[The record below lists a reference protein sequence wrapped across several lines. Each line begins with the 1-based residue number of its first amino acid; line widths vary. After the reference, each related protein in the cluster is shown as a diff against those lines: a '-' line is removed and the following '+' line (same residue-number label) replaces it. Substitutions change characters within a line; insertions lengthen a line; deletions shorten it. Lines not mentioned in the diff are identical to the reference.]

1 MALQNF
7 TIEYGVTVGNANI
20 TGSSGN
26 INTSGYVNAN
36 FITVGNTISVTGN
49 ANAGNVGAAAGV
61 FTGNISAGNLV
72 VNGKSNLGAVGNVT
86 ITGGSNGQYIQT
98 DGNGNISWS
107 TISTTS
113 ISNGNSNV
121 VVAANGNVSISS
133 AGTAN
138 VLVVTSTGANV
149 AGTLNVTGNA
159 NLGNIGVTNA
169 VVSANATFGNINSV
183 SGILSVSGNANVGN
197 LSTGIAVI
205 TANTVSTSTTS
216 GALKVTGGV
225 GIAGNLNAGNATASH
240 IITGNVTITGNITV
254 SGDQT
259 IIGTTNTFFTDN
271 IIELHDLANG
281 TDPWVTDDGRDV
293 GIRVHYYKGGDNHA
307 FFGWAN
313 DSQSMEYYYQ
323 ATETSGVISG
333 SYGTFKGNIFNSTA
347 TTGTAPFIVNSTTQV
362 ANLNA
367 AFSGTVTSN
376 SQPNITSVGTLGSL
390 SVTGNVN
397 VGNIGAT
404 SIVGTLT
411 TASQT
416 NITSVGTLGS
426 LSVTGNITG
435 GNLIGTHASGNSNIT
450 ITANGNVSITSAG
463 TANVLVVTSTGANI
477 TGTLY
482 SSGNVGIGTTSPA
495 ARLHIVA
502 PDQGYSAI
510 FDGGANGNYTKWANA
525 GSAYAYVGS
534 GNELFGGLST
544 DFGIRGETTI
554 TLGIVTSEK
563 MRITSTGNVG
573 IGNTNPLNTLSVTG
587 TMYVSGNANVGNIG
601 ATSIVGTLTTA
612 SQTNITSVGTLG
624 SLSVTGN
631 VSAGNI
637 SATSIVGTLT
647 TASQTNMTSVGTL
660 GTLSVTGN
668 ITGGNFIGTHAC
680 GNSNVAI
687 AANGNICIT
696 SAGTANVLVV
706 TGTGANIAGTLNATG
721 NANVGNIGTVSGV
734 FSGNVGIGPSVDA
747 AGADGVLKVRQIL
760 DGAPAL
766 TIDTNATGG
775 SLALQVY
782 DYKLGAWRGGIGH
795 GSTAITG
802 TAVSDFGVTSDNGN
816 LVFGTN
822 YTEKMRIVNSSGNVG
837 IGNTNP
843 LNTLSVTGTIYA
855 SGNANVGNIGATNA
869 NLTAMTVSGNAN
881 VGNIGATNAVITANA
896 TFGNI
901 SSVSGILSVSGNIT
915 GGNLIGTL
923 ASGNSN
929 VAIAANGN
937 ISITSAGIANVL
949 VVTST
954 GANIAGTLNATG
966 NVNVGNIGA
975 AAAVFTNT
983 AKVGNTLTVNT
994 SNIATAIANGGTA
1007 GTGNI
1012 GAAGQGFDTLYARQ
1026 ASANYAD
1033 LAEIYSSDDVYEY
1046 GTVVV
1051 FGGDQEITI
1060 STVSH
1065 DSRVAGVISQ
1075 QPAFLM
1081 NDTASGLPV
1090 ALTGRVPCRVLGPV
1104 TKGAL
1109 LTSSNIAGVA
1119 MVLTADQYVPGCVL
1133 GKSLEDNHNGGT
1145 LIIEAVVGRM

>member
-7 TIEYGVTVGNANI
+7 TIEYGLTVGNANI

-49 ANAGNVGAAAGV
+49 ANV
-61 FTGNISAGNLV
+61 GNLV

-205 TANTVSTSTTS
+205 TANAVSTDTHS
-216 GALKVTGGV
+216 GALTVAGGV
-225 GIAGNLNAGNATASH
+225 GITGNLNAGTAAASH

-259 IIGTTNTFFTDN
+259 IIGTNNTSYTDN
-271 IIELHDLANG
+271 IIELHNFNNNS
-281 TDPWVTDDGRDV
+281 DPWVTDDGHDI

-347 TTGTAPFIVNSTTQV
+347 TTGTAPFVVNSTTQV

-367 AFSGTVTSN
+367 EFSGTVTSN
-376 SQPNITSVGTLGSL
+376 SQPNITSVGTLGNI
-390 SVTGNVN
+390 SVTGNAN

-404 SIVGTLT
+404 NAVISANATF
-411 TASQT
+411 
-416 NITSVGTLGS
+416 
-426 LSVTGNITG
+426 GNI
-435 GNLIGTHASGNSNIT
+435 NSVSGI
-450 ITANGNVSITSAG
+450 
-463 TANVLVVTSTGANI
+463 
-477 TGTLY
+477 
-482 SSGNVGIGTTSPA
+482 
-495 ARLHIVA
+495 
-502 PDQGYSAI
+502 
-510 FDGGANGNYTKWANA
+510 
-525 GSAYAYVGS
+525 
-534 GNELFGGLST
+534 LS
-544 DFGIRGETTI
+544 
-554 TLGIVTSEK
+554 
-563 MRITSTGNVG
+563 
-573 IGNTNPLNTLSVTG
+573 
-587 TMYVSGNANVGNIG
+587 VSGNANVGNIG
-601 ATSIVGTLTTA
+601 ATNAVISANATFGNINSVSGILSVSGNANVGNIGAVNAVFTNVSGNGSALTSLTAGNLSGTITDSVLGNSTLYVGTTSIALNRSSSVQGLTGISSFSNGTSNVSIA
-612 SQTNITSVGTLG
+612 SNS
-624 SLSVTGN
+624 N
-631 VSAGNI
+631 VSISSAGN
-637 SATSIVGTLT
+637 ANIV
-647 TASQTNMTSVGTL
+647 
-660 GTLSVTGN
+660 
-668 ITGGNFIGTHAC
+668 
-680 GNSNVAI
+680 
-687 AANGNICIT
+687 
-696 SAGTANVLVV
+696 VV
-706 TGTGANIAGTLNATG
+706 TGTGANITGTLNVTG

-747 AGADGVLKVRQIL
+747 AGTDGVLKVRQIL

-766 TIDTNATGG
+766 TLQTNATGG
-775 SLALQVY
+775 SVALQVY
-782 DYKLGAWRGGIGH
+782 DYKLGAWRGAIGH
-795 GSTAITG
+795 GDSTITS
-802 TAVSDFGVTSDNGN
+802 TTVSDFCLTSDTGN

-822 YTEKMRIVNSSGNVG
+822 YLEKMRIVTSSGNVG

-843 LNTLSVTGTIYA
+843 LNTLSVSGTIYA
-855 SGNANVGNIGATNA
+855 SGNANVGNIGA
-869 NLTAMTVSGNAN
+869 
-881 VGNIGATNAVITANA
+881 
-896 TFGNI
+896 
-901 SSVSGILSVSGNIT
+901 
-915 GGNLIGTL
+915 
-923 ASGNSN
+923 
-929 VAIAANGN
+929 
-937 ISITSAGIANVL
+937 
-949 VVTST
+949 
-954 GANIAGTLNATG
+954 
-966 NVNVGNIGA
+966 

-983 AKVGNTLTVNT
+983 ANVGNTLTVNT

-1119 MVLTADQYVPGCVL
+1119 MVLTADQYVPGCVI
-1133 GKSLEDNHNGGT
+1133 GKSLENNHNGGT
-1145 LIIEAVVGRM
+1145 LIIEAVIGRM

>member
-7 TIEYGVTVGNANI
+7 TIEYGLTVGNANI

-49 ANAGNVGAAAGV
+49 ANV
-61 FTGNISAGNLV
+61 GNLV

-205 TANTVSTSTTS
+205 TANTVSTDTHS
-216 GALKVTGGV
+216 GALTVAGGV
-225 GIAGNLNAGNATASH
+225 GITGNLNAGTAAASH

-254 SGDQT
+254 SGGQT
-259 IIGTTNTFFTDN
+259 IIGSNNTSYTDN
-271 IIELHDLANG
+271 IIELHNFN
-281 TDPWVTDDGRDV
+281 TNSDPWVTDDGRDI

-347 TTGTAPFIVNSTTQV
+347 TTGTAPFVVNSTTQV

-367 AFSGTVTSN
+367 EFSGTVTSN
-376 SQPNITSVGTLGSL
+376 SQPNITSVGTLGNI
-390 SVTGNVN
+390 SVTGNAN

-404 SIVGTLT
+404 NAVISANATF
-411 TASQT
+411 
-416 NITSVGTLGS
+416 
-426 LSVTGNITG
+426 GNI
-435 GNLIGTHASGNSNIT
+435 NSISGI
-450 ITANGNVSITSAG
+450 
-463 TANVLVVTSTGANI
+463 
-477 TGTLY
+477 
-482 SSGNVGIGTTSPA
+482 
-495 ARLHIVA
+495 
-502 PDQGYSAI
+502 
-510 FDGGANGNYTKWANA
+510 
-525 GSAYAYVGS
+525 
-534 GNELFGGLST
+534 LS
-544 DFGIRGETTI
+544 
-554 TLGIVTSEK
+554 
-563 MRITSTGNVG
+563 
-573 IGNTNPLNTLSVTG
+573 
-587 TMYVSGNANVGNIG
+587 VSGNANVGNIG
-601 ATSIVGTLTTA
+601 ATNAVISANATFGNINSVSGILSVSGNANVGNIGAVNAVFTNVSGNGSALTSLTAGNLSGTITDSVLGNSTLYVGTTSIALNRSSSVQGLTGISSFSNGTSNVSIA
-612 SQTNITSVGTLG
+612 SNS
-624 SLSVTGN
+624 N
-631 VSAGNI
+631 VSISSAGN
-637 SATSIVGTLT
+637 ANIV
-647 TASQTNMTSVGTL
+647 
-660 GTLSVTGN
+660 
-668 ITGGNFIGTHAC
+668 
-680 GNSNVAI
+680 
-687 AANGNICIT
+687 
-696 SAGTANVLVV
+696 VV
-706 TGTGANIAGTLNATG
+706 TGTGANITGTLNVTG

-747 AGADGVLKVRQIL
+747 AGTDGVLKVRQIL

-766 TIDTNATGG
+766 TLQTNATGG
-775 SLALQVY
+775 SVALQVY
-782 DYKLGAWRGGIGH
+782 DYKLGAWRGAIGH
-795 GSTAITG
+795 GDSTITS
-802 TAVSDFGVTSDNGN
+802 TTVSDFCLTSDTGN

-822 YTEKMRIVNSSGNVG
+822 YLEKMRIVNSSGNVG

-843 LNTLSVTGTIYA
+843 LNTLSVSGTIYA
-855 SGNANVGNIGATNA
+855 SGNANVGNIGA
-869 NLTAMTVSGNAN
+869 
-881 VGNIGATNAVITANA
+881 
-896 TFGNI
+896 
-901 SSVSGILSVSGNIT
+901 
-915 GGNLIGTL
+915 
-923 ASGNSN
+923 
-929 VAIAANGN
+929 
-937 ISITSAGIANVL
+937 
-949 VVTST
+949 
-954 GANIAGTLNATG
+954 
-966 NVNVGNIGA
+966 

-983 AKVGNTLTVNT
+983 ANVGNTLTVNT

-1119 MVLTADQYVPGCVL
+1119 MVLTADQYVPGCVI
-1133 GKSLEDNHNGGT
+1133 GKSLENNHNGGT
-1145 LIIEAVVGRM
+1145 LIIEAVIGRM